1 MTTNKVQRPVPL
13 APKEVAE
20 PQKEAPEA
28 TPLAEKPADEY
39 EFHIRLHGAD
49 IDQKLKDAATVA
61 YLLGLIAK
69 PTLAQLMNL
78 FIAWGLALLKERWLE
93 RVGYR

>member
-1 MTTNKVQRPVPL
+1 MAISRVQRPAAATL
-13 APKEVAE
+13 GETTE
-20 PQKEAPEA
+20 PQAENPEA
-28 TPLAEKPADEY
+28 TATVEKPADQY

-61 YLLGLIAK
+61 YRLGLITK
-69 PTLAQLMNL
+69 PSLAQLMNL
-78 FIAWGLALLKERWLE
+78 FIVWGLALLKQRWLD